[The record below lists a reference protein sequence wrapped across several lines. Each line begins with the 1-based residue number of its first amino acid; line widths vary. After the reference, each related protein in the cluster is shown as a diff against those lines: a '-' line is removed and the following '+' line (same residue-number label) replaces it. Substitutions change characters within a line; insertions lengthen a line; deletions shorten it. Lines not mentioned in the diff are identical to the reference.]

1 MNNAINMPAS
11 STKTTSDTVVASS
24 RKEAVNEGKPLNSR
38 DAASPEDSFQ
48 ATIQKTLD
56 ESGDAGDMEVSEAH
70 SGEPAG
76 KDLPLSGKA
85 SASAE
90 KDDHPDAGPGM
101 PPGLYIGDQ
110 PPEVHTEV
118 SPGSRLEA
126 PQSAAES
133 ETDNST
139 DPLVMLN
146 AGVLTAEA
154 TGGKGKASPRT
165 APASPDSAQPA
176 TNDIKAAAEKRLA
189 GSSQNSL
196 ADKNA
201 GPVNTGVV
209 NTGIHTD
216 QALDLPVLKTELPA
230 AVMDRGTAA
239 AGLTGQQP
247 LSVNAQALLS
257 AVSAQ
262 TDTTGDGLP
271 QLVNNTPLGQTTGA
285 TPSSTVP
292 QQAVATPFGQPAW
305 AQGMGK
311 QIMLLVNQNI
321 SRAEIRLNPA
331 HLGPVEV
338 MIDMSDDQVNV
349 SLSSRHAVV
358 RDAMEQALPRLR
370 EMLNENG
377 FTLADADISRH
388 SFADQREQQYA
399 SHNGPGADSDG
410 FSAGMG
416 PESQDAIQ
424 DRRMTSASAAVGI
437 VDYYI

>member
-11 STKTTSDTVVASS
+11 STKTSSDTVVASS
-24 RKEAVNEGKPLNSR
+24 RKEAVNERKPLNGR

-56 ESGDAGDMEVSEAH
+56 ESADAGDMDASEAH

-76 KDLPLSGKA
+76 KDLPLSGNA

-101 PPGLYIGDQ
+101 PPGLTIDDQ
-110 PPEVHTEV
+110 PLAVNTEG
-118 SPGSRLEA
+118 SPGSRLDA
-126 PQSAAES
+126 PLSAPES

-146 AGVLTAEA
+146 AGALTAEA
-154 TGGKGKASPRT
+154 TGSKEKTSPRT
-165 APASPDSAQPA
+165 APASPASAQPA
-176 TNDIKAAAEKRLA
+176 TNDMKASVEKSMT

-201 GPVNTGVV
+201 GPANTGAVNTGVH
-209 NTGIHTD
+209 ID
-216 QALDLPVLKTELPA
+216 QPLDLPVLKTELPA
-230 AVMDRGTAA
+230 TVMDRVSA

-262 TDTTGDGLP
+262 TDTTGDVLP

-399 SHNGPGADSDG
+399 SRNGPGADSDG
-410 FSAGMG
+410 FSAGMN
-416 PESQDAIQ
+416 PESQDTIQ
-424 DRRMTSASAAVGI
+424 DRRLTSASAAVGI